1 MLKILNLSKQFDQ
14 KDQKTK
20 TSRKVG
26 IKDISFDVTPG
37 RVLGLV
43 GPNGAGK
50 TTTMRIISALTKPHS
65 GDVLLD
71 GKSTLGDRFYKS
83 KVSLISSETQPYERL
98 TAREQLNMAYQLA
111 DLPKN
116 EQDRVVDELATELEM
131 TDFIDKPNQSFS
143 SGMKQKINIARGLV
157 TNPDILVFDEVTNGL
172 DIFAARAVK
181 ERIRALREKGKYIVF
196 STHIMTDAQELC
208 DDLVIVYQG
217 KVLEHGDKLEL
228 LAKYKVDTVEE
239 LFFTIIKEQN

>member
-1 MLKILNLSKQFDQ
+1 MLEIKKLTKQFDQ

-20 TSRKVG
+20 AVRKVG
-26 IKDISFDVTPG
+26 ISEIGFNVVPG

-50 TTTMRIISALTKPHS
+50 TTTMRIVSSLTKPHS
-65 GDVLLD
+65 GDILLD
-71 GKSTLGDRFYKS
+71 GNSVIGDNKYKS
-83 KVSLISSETQPYERL
+83 RVSLISSETQPYERL
-98 TAREQLNMAYQLA
+98 TAREQLELAYNLA
-111 DLPKN
+111 DLPRTN
-116 EQDRVVDELATELEM
+116 RDLSITEIATELEM
-131 TDFIDKPNQSFS
+131 LDFLDKPNQSFS

-157 TNPDILVFDEVTNGL
+157 TNPDIIVFDEVTNGL

-181 ERIRALREKGKYIVF
+181 ERIKSLKSQGKYIIF

-217 KVLEHGDKLEL
+217 KVIEQGDKIQL
-228 LAKYKVDTVEE
+228 LKKYQTATCEE
-239 LFFTIIKEQN
+239 LFFAIINNSK

>member
-1 MLKILNLSKQFDQ
+1 MLQINHLTKQFVQ

-20 TSRKVG
+20 ASRTVG
-26 IKDISFDVTPG
+26 ISGITFTVIPG
-37 RVLGLV
+37 RVVGLV

-50 TTTMRIISALTKPHS
+50 TTTMRIVSALTKPHS
-65 GDVLLD
+65 GDVVLNNQSVLHD
-71 GKSTLGDRFYKS
+71 KHYKS

-98 TAREQLNMAYQLA
+98 TAREQLNIAYQLA
-111 DLPKN
+111 DLDSAQQDIIIN
-116 EQDRVVDELATELEM
+116 EVAKELEM
-131 TDFIDKPNQSFS
+131 VDFLDKPNQSFS

-181 ERIRALREKGKYIVF
+181 ERIKVLKNKGKYIIF

-217 KVLEHGDKLEL
+217 TVVEEGDKEKL
-228 LAKYKVDTVEE
+228 LKQYKVATVED
-239 LFFTIIKEQN
+239 LFFTIINKKK

>member
-1 MLKILNLSKQFDQ
+1 MLQIQNLSKQFDQ

-26 IKDISFDVTPG
+26 IKDITFDVLPG

-50 TTTMRIISALTKPHS
+50 TTTMRIIAALTKPHS

-71 GKSTLGDRFYKS
+71 GKSTLGSKEYKT

-98 TAREQLNMAYQLA
+98 TPREQLNMAYQLA
-111 DLPKN
+111 DLPSGD
-116 EQDRVVDELATELEM
+116 QDNVIDELALELEM

-181 ERIRALREKGKYIVF
+181 ERIKSLRERGKYVIF

-217 KVLEHGDKLEL
+217 GVVEQGDKLDL
-228 LAKYKVDTVEE
+228 LTKYKVDTVEQ
-239 LFFTIIKEQN
+239 LFFSVIKEKN

>member
-1 MLKILNLSKQFDQ
+1 MLQIKNLTKQFDQ

-26 IKDISFDVTPG
+26 IKDISFDVKPG
-37 RVLGLV
+37 RVVGLV

-50 TTTMRIISALTKPHS
+50 TTTMRIISGLTKPHS
-65 GDVLLD
+65 GDVLYLT
-71 GKSTLGDRFYKS
+71 KSTLGDTSYKS

-98 TAREQLNMAYQLA
+98 TAREQLDLAYQLD
-111 DLPKN
+111 DLPNSDQENTIN
-116 EQDRVVDELATELEM
+116 EIAVELEM
-131 TDFIDKPNQSFS
+131 VDFIDKPNQSFS

-181 ERIRALREKGKYIVF
+181 ERIKSLREKGKYIIF

-217 KVLEHGDKLEL
+217 SVVELGDKLEL
-228 LAKYKVDTVEE
+228 LKKYNVETVED
-239 LFFTIIKEQN
+239 LFFTIIKDKN